1 MRDLDRAIE
10 QWEAIHTVTPGYK
23 DVADKLN
30 QYRDLRSNDYM
41 KEYLTVGSEAFLKL
55 CKAITEQAF
64 ALSVQ
69 SQKEI
74 KQGCAIIALENNS
87 EKWMNVRKQPK
98 LFIYSRESDIIG
110 DSFLRSLHEQMK
122 AQGLVRVVV
131 LTSSGFSR
139 AALSFAENRPFE
151 LIDKDKLESV
161 LKKIK
166 GI

>member
-10 QWEAIHTVTPGYK
+10 QWEAIHAVASGYK

-41 KEYLTVGSEAFLKL
+41 KEYLTVSAEPFLKL
-55 CKAITEQAF
+55 CKTITEKAF
-64 ALSVQ
+64 ALAVQ

-74 KQGCAIIALENNS
+74 KQGCAIIALEDNS
-87 EKWMNVRKQPK
+87 EKWMNMPK
-98 LFIYSRESDIIG
+98 LFIYSRDSDIIG

-131 LTSSGFSR
+131 ITSSGFSR
-139 AALSFAENRPFE
+139 SALSFAENRPFE
-151 LIDKDKLESV
+151 LIDKDKLES
-161 LKKIK
+161 LLRKIQGK
-166 GI
+166 